1 MLNSS
6 FKDLAKISIIGH
18 PAVGKTT
25 ILNLLT
31 ENKIE
36 KTYIP
41 TQGFD
46 LKTIKGE
53 DNNFNYNFKI
63 WDFGGQKV
71 YLNYLEDYL
80 VGSDLVFIVTDSTA
94 LNVLNSKELIKRAS
108 NIIEEDCPLIAI
120 ANKQDLCKSDGRL
133 DEKLVE
139 DILQIKTYG
148 LTATNP
154 SERLKLLTIIQNELN
169 KTLMR
174 RGKFKK
180 K

>member
-25 ILNLLT
+25 ILKLLT
-31 ENKIE
+31 ENKID
-36 KTYIP
+36 KTYVP

-46 LKTIKGE
+46 LKTIRVE
-53 DNNFNYNFKI
+53 DFNLKV

-80 VGSDLVFIVTDSTA
+80 VGSDLVFVVTDSTA

-133 DEKLVE
+133 EVKRVE
-139 DILQIKTYG
+139 NILQIKTYG

-154 SERLKLLTIIQNELN
+154 SERLKLLTLIQNELN
-169 KTLMR
+169 QTLIRKR
-174 RGKFKK
+174 RLNKDEV
-180 K
+180 